1 MFIGDHGP
9 SGLHYV
15 LFHLLEFALDQ
26 HLVGNCQTVTV
37 GLMAD
42 ATCRL
47 TYDSSAPFGS
57 VAVLESLCQYCAPSR
72 IPFAHP
78 TSIVC
83 FGQNPGGIAVA
94 IALSSELEIAV
105 VHDQV
110 CRSQRFSRGLP
121 TAPEQSLVIEEPPS
135 TLIAFR
141 PDEEIFRRGC
151 RFDWNILASRLRELS
166 YLLPGL
172 QLKLVEHRPDS
183 AQPVTKTFHSS
194 TGLPEFLGTRAGE
207 RDWVN
212 GEVFGVETEGSEQR
226 FQLAMRWT
234 RKPREDTLLFVNLH
248 PARDGG
254 TPVEGLHRAITPAIK
269 KYGKIFGVL
278 NDEPLTADDCRAGLT
293 AIISVYVRQP
303 QWLHATKDHI
313 HNSELCPLVQK
324 AVSRLFPLYL
334 ESHPTD
340 AIAIARRALEAYR
353 QRQARRKRGK

>member
-1 MFIGDHGP
+1 M
-9 SGLHYV
+9 
-15 LFHLLEFALDQ
+15 
-26 HLVGNCQTVTV
+26 
-37 GLMAD
+37 
-42 ATCRL
+42 R
-47 TYDSSAPFGS
+47 FGS
-57 VAVLESLCQYCAPSR
+57 VHD
-72 IPFAHP
+72 PFGV
-78 TSIVC
+78 TL
-83 FGQNPGGIAVA
+83 A
-94 IALSSELEIAV
+94 IALSARLELAITR
-105 VHDQV
+105 DG
-110 CRSQRFSRGLP
+110 QRRTQSFAQGRPIS
-121 TAPEQSLVIEEPPS
+121 PEQSVACAEPPATS
-135 TLIAFR
+135 ITYR
-141 PDEEIFRRGC
+141 PDEDVFQNGC
-151 RFDWNILASRLRELS
+151 RFDWNILATRLRDLS